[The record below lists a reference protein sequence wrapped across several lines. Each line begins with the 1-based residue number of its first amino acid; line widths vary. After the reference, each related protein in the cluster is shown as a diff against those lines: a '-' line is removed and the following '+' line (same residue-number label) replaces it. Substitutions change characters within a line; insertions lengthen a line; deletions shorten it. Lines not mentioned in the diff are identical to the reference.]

1 MHAKSANFGKICFLC
16 ILKGVKNAVREYISR
31 ISCPE
36 GPLFPS
42 GALKSCTMG
51 KFCHSFVIPPSARRG
66 GWRTTSVVILGYRS
80 VAVPFTWRRKRCES
94 QPQVQAHGAHPET
107 QAHGRVL
114 PVGKPC
120 INPQARA
127 PWGPPG
133 CKLMGPTRR
142 RKHHGTQPEVQALR
156 SPFMGCKRCGSF
168 FVRECQSGNESYRAG
183 KAITNTAPPSGALN
197 AVTVPS
203 KLSTISFTMAKPRPA
218 PPLLRAREA
227 SLR

>member
-1 MHAKSANFGKICFLC
+1 MHNGQILPLICDSAFCT
-16 ILKGVKNAVREYISR
+16 
-31 ISCPE
+31 E
-36 GPLFPS
+36 GGG
-42 GALKSCTMG
+42 GARPALW
-51 KFCHSFVIPPSARRG
+51 F
-66 GWRTTSVVILGYRS
+66 
-80 VAVPFTWRRKRCES
+80 
-94 QPQVQAHGAHPET
+94 
-107 QAHGRVL
+107 
-114 PVGKPC
+114 
-120 INPQARA
+120 
-127 PWGPPG
+127 WGIG
-133 CKLMGPTRR
+133 
-142 RKHHGTQPEVQALR
+142 ALR

>member
-1 MHAKSANFGKICFLC
+1 MYSRKGSRRKNAPSWQDVAEMHAKSADFGKICFLC

-42 GALKSCTMG
+42 RALKSCTMG
-51 KFCHSFVIPPSARRG
+51 KLCHSFVIPPSARRG
-66 GWRTTSVVILGYRS
+66 
-80 VAVPFTWRRKRCES
+80 VAHDQRCDSGISE
-94 QPQVQAHGAHPET
+94 
-107 QAHGRVL
+107 R
-114 PVGKPC
+114 C
-120 INPQARA
+120 
-127 PWGPPG
+127 GP
-133 CKLMGPTRR
+133 L
-142 RKHHGTQPEVQALR
+142 HVEVQALR

-168 FVRECQSGNESYRAG
+168 FVRECQSGNGSYRAG

>member
-1 MHAKSANFGKICFLC
+1 MYPQRREKCRQGIHLANILPRRASFPVRSPQIMHNGQILPLICDSA
-16 ILKGVKNAVREYISR
+16 
-31 ISCPE
+31 
-36 GPLFPS
+36 
-42 GALKSCTMG
+42 
-51 KFCHSFVIPPSARRG
+51 FCAEG

-80 VAVPFTWRRKRCES
+80 VAVPFTWRRKRCGS

-107 QAHGRVL
+107 QARGRVL

-133 CKLMGPTRR
+133 GANIMRLIRR
-142 RKHHGTQPEVQALR
+142 RKRCGRP
-156 SPFMGCKRCGSF
+156 SWGCKRCGSF
-168 FVRECQSGNESYRAG
+168 LVRECQSGNESYRAG

>member
-16 ILKGVKNAVREYISR
+16 IPKGVKNAVGEYISR

-66 GWRTTSVVILGYRS
+66 GWRTTIVVILGYRS
-80 VAVPFTWRRKRCES
+80 VAVPFMWRRKRCGS

-107 QAHGRVL
+107 QARGRVL

-133 CKLMGPTRR
+133 CKLMGPTWRR
-142 RKHHGTQPEVQALR
+142 
-156 SPFMGCKRCGSF
+156 KRCGRPSWGANVV
-168 FVRECQSGNESYRAG
+168 VRSLCGNARAAT
-183 KAITNTAPPSGALN
+183 KATGRG
-197 AVTVPS
+197 
-203 KLSTISFTMAKPRPA
+203 RP
-218 PPLLRAREA
+218 LRTRRR
-227 SLR
+227 LRGR

>member
-42 GALKSCTMG
+42 GALKSCAMG

-94 QPQVQAHGAHPET
+94 QPQV
-107 QAHGRVL
+107 
-114 PVGKPC
+114 
-120 INPQARA
+120 RA

-133 CKLMGPTRR
+133 CKLMGPTQR
-142 RKHHGTQPEVQALR
+142 RKHHGAQPKAQALR
-156 SPFMGCKRCGSF
+156 SPFTGCKRCGSF
-168 FVRECQSGNESYRAG
+168 FVRECRSGNESYRAG

>member
-42 GALKSCTMG
+42 GALKSCAMG
-51 KFCHSFVIPPSARRG
+51 KFYHSFVIPPSAG
-66 GWRTTSVVILGYRS
+66 GRRTTSVVVLGHRS
-80 VAVPFTWRRKRCES
+80 VVVALHVEV
-94 QPQVQAHGAHPET
+94 QAHGANPQVQAHGAHPET

-133 CKLMGPTRR
+133 GANIMGPNRRRKRCGRPSRGASVVVRSLCGNARAATKATGRGRPLRTRR
-142 RKHHGTQPEVQALR
+142 RLR
-156 SPFMGCKRCGSF
+156 GR
-168 FVRECQSGNESYRAG
+168 
-183 KAITNTAPPSGALN
+183 
-197 AVTVPS
+197 
-203 KLSTISFTMAKPRPA
+203 
-218 PPLLRAREA
+218 
-227 SLR
+227 

>member
-1 MHAKSANFGKICFLC
+1 MRAKSANFGKICFLC

-66 GWRTTSVVILGYRS
+66 WRTTSVVILGYRS

-114 PVGKPC
+114 PVGKPY
-120 INPQARA
+120 INPQAQA

-133 CKLMGPTRR
+133 CKHHGVHPEAQTS
-142 RKHHGTQPEVQALR
+142 HGTQPEAQALR
-156 SPFMGCKRCGSF
+156 
-168 FVRECQSGNESYRAG
+168 FVPCARMSERQRKLQGGEGHYEHGAAFGGVECRYRAVE
-183 KAITNTAPPSGALN
+183 ALYDF
-197 AVTVPS
+197 
-203 KLSTISFTMAKPRPA
+203 LHDG
-218 PPLLRAREA
+218 
-227 SLR
+227 

>member
-1 MHAKSANFGKICFLC
+1 MHAKSADFGKICFLC

-31 ISCPE
+31 ISRPE

-51 KFCHSFVIPPSARRG
+51 KLCHSFVIPPSARREG
-66 GWRTTSVVILGYRS
+66 GRRTTSVVVLGYRS
-80 VAVPFTWRRKRCES
+80 VAAPFTWRCKRCEP
-94 QPQVQAHGAHPET
+94 QPQVQAHGANPETQAHGAHPET

-133 CKLMGPTRR
+133 CKHHGVHPEAQTS
-142 RKHHGTQPEVQALR
+142 HGTQPEAQAFGRPSRGANVVARFLCGNARASTKATGRGRPLR
-156 SPFMGCKRCGSF
+156 TR
-168 FVRECQSGNESYRAG
+168 RR
-183 KAITNTAPPSGALN
+183 
-197 AVTVPS
+197 
-203 KLSTISFTMAKPRPA
+203 
-218 PPLLRAREA
+218 LRGR
-227 SLR
+227 

>member
-16 ILKGVKNAVREYISR
+16 ILKGVKNAVGEYISR
-31 ISCPE
+31 ISCQE

-80 VAVPFTWRRKRCES
+80 VAVPFTWRRKRCEP
-94 QPQVQAHGAHPET
+94 QPQVQAHGANSQVQAHGAHPEA

-133 CKLMGPTRR
+133 GANIMGPTWRR
-142 RKHHGTQPEVQALR
+142 
-156 SPFMGCKRCGSF
+156 KRCGRPSWGAN
-168 FVRECQSGNESYRAG
+168 VVARSLCGNARAAT
-183 KAITNTAPPSGALN
+183 KATGRG
-197 AVTVPS
+197 
-203 KLSTISFTMAKPRPA
+203 RP
-218 PPLLRAREA
+218 LRTRHR
-227 SLR
+227 LRGR

>member
-1 MHAKSANFGKICFLC
+1 MYSRKGSGRKNAPSWQDIAEMHVKSANSGKICFLC

-51 KFCHSFVIPPSARRG
+51 KLCHSFVIPPSARRG
-66 GWRTTSVVILGYRS
+66 
-80 VAVPFTWRRKRCES
+80 VAHDHRCDSGISERCGPLHLEAQALWVSTAGASSWGPPGGANIMGPTWRRKRCGRPS
-94 QPQVQAHGAHPET
+94 RGASVVVRSLC
-107 QAHGRVL
+107 GNV
-114 PVGKPC
+114 
-120 INPQARA
+120 RA
-127 PWGPPG
+127 AT
-133 CKLMGPTRR
+133 K
-142 RKHHGTQPEVQALR
+142 
-156 SPFMGCKRCGSF
+156 
-168 FVRECQSGNESYRAG
+168 SYRAG

>member
-1 MHAKSANFGKICFLC
+1 MYPQRREKCRQGIHLANILPRRASFPVRSPQIMHDGQILPLICDSA
-16 ILKGVKNAVREYISR
+16 
-31 ISCPE
+31 
-36 GPLFPS
+36 
-42 GALKSCTMG
+42 
-51 KFCHSFVIPPSARRG
+51 FCAEG

>member
-31 ISCPE
+31 ISCPK

-66 GWRTTSVVILGYRS
+66 GWRTTSVVILRYRS
-80 VAVPFTWRRKRCES
+80 VAVPFTWRCKRCES

-133 CKLMGPTRR
+133 CKR
-142 RKHHGTQPEVQALR
+142 HGAHPEAQALR

-168 FVRECQSGNESYRAG
+168 FVRNVR
-183 KAITNTAPPSGALN
+183 
-197 AVTVPS
+197 AVT
-203 KLSTISFTMAKPRPA
+203 KATGQGRP
-218 PPLLRAREA
+218 LRTRRR
-227 SLR
+227 LRGR

>member
-1 MHAKSANFGKICFLC
+1 MYPQRREKCRQGIHLANILPRRASFPVRSPQIMHNGQILPLICDSAF
-16 ILKGVKNAVREYISR
+16 
-31 ISCPE
+31 
-36 GPLFPS
+36 
-42 GALKSCTMG
+42 CTEE
-51 KFCHSFVIPPSARRG
+51 

-80 VAVPFTWRRKRCES
+80 VAVPFTWRHKRCES

-133 CKLMGPTRR
+133 CK
-142 RKHHGTQPEVQALR
+142 HHGAHPEAQALR
-156 SPFMGCKRCGSF
+156 SPFTGCKRCGSF

>member
-1 MHAKSANFGKICFLC
+1 MYPQRREKCRQGIHLANILPRRASFPVRSPQIMHNGQILPLICDSA
-16 ILKGVKNAVREYISR
+16 
-31 ISCPE
+31 
-36 GPLFPS
+36 
-42 GALKSCTMG
+42 
-51 KFCHSFVIPPSARRG
+51 FCAEG

-80 VAVPFTWRRKRCES
+80 VAVPFTWRCKRCES

-142 RKHHGTQPEVQALR
+142 RKHHGATWR
-156 SPFMGCKRCGSF
+156 RKRCGRPSRGASVV
-168 FVRECQSGNESYRAG
+168 VRSLCGNARAAT
-183 KAITNTAPPSGALN
+183 KATGRG
-197 AVTVPS
+197 
-203 KLSTISFTMAKPRPA
+203 RP
-218 PPLLRAREA
+218 LRTRRR
-227 SLR
+227 LRGR

>member
-1 MHAKSANFGKICFLC
+1 MHVKSANSGKICFLC

-66 GWRTTSVVILGYRS
+66 GGTRPALWFWGIGALWS
-80 VAVPFTWRRKRCES
+80 PF
-94 QPQVQAHGAHPET
+94 
-107 QAHGRVL
+107 
-114 PVGKPC
+114 
-120 INPQARA
+120 
-127 PWGPPG
+127 
-133 CKLMGPTRR
+133 TRR
-142 RKHHGTQPEVQALR
+142 RKLMRTICR
-156 SPFMGCKRCGSF
+156 CKRCGSF
-168 FVRECQSGNESYRAG
+168 FVRECQSGNESYRVG

>member
-1 MHAKSANFGKICFLC
+1 MYPQRREKCRQGIHLANILPRRASFPVRSPQIMRNGQILPLICDSAFC
-16 ILKGVKNAVREYISR
+16 A
-31 ISCPE
+31 E
-36 GPLFPS
+36 GGGGARPALWFWGI
-42 GALKSCTMG
+42 GALR
-51 KFCHSFVIPPSARRG
+51 PPSRG
-66 GWRTTSVVILGYRS
+66 SASVVNLNR
-80 VAVPFTWRRKRCES
+80 RCE
-94 QPQVQAHGAHPET
+94 HRGAHPET

>member
-16 ILKGVKNAVREYISR
+16 ILKGVKNAVGECISR

-66 GWRTTSVVILGYRS
+66 V
-80 VAVPFTWRRKRCES
+80 
-94 QPQVQAHGAHPET
+94 GARP
-107 QAHGRVL
+107 ALWFWDIG
-114 PVGKPC
+114 
-120 INPQARA
+120 
-127 PWGPPG
+127 
-133 CKLMGPTRR
+133 
-142 RKHHGTQPEVQALR
+142 ALR
-156 SPFMGCKRCGSF
+156 SPFMGVQTLWLVLCA
-168 FVRECQSGNESYRAG
+168 ECQSGNESYRAG

-218 PPLLRAREA
+218 PPLLRAREV

>member
-1 MHAKSANFGKICFLC
+1 MYPQRREKCRQGIHLANILPRRASFPVRSPQIMHNGQILPLICDSAF
-16 ILKGVKNAVREYISR
+16 
-31 ISCPE
+31 
-36 GPLFPS
+36 
-42 GALKSCTMG
+42 CTEE
-51 KFCHSFVIPPSARRG
+51 
-66 GWRTTSVVILGYRS
+66 GWRTTSVVILRYRS
-80 VAVPFTWRRKRCES
+80 VAVPFTWRCKRCES

-127 PWGPPG
+127 PWAHLDASSWGPPG
-133 CKLMGPTRR
+133 GANIMGPTWRR
-142 RKHHGTQPEVQALR
+142 
-156 SPFMGCKRCGSF
+156 KRCGRPSRGAN
-168 FVRECQSGNESYRAG
+168 VVARSLCGNARAAMESYRAG
-183 KAITNTAPPSGALN
+183 NAITNTAPPSGALN

-203 KLSTISFTMAKPRPA
+203 KLSTISFTMASPRPA

>member
-1 MHAKSANFGKICFLC
+1 MHVKSANSGKICFLC

-51 KFCHSFVIPPSARRG
+51 KFCHSFVILPSARRRG
-66 GWRTTSVVILGYRS
+66 GARPALWFWASERCGRPSRGGASVVSLN
-80 VAVPFTWRRKRCES
+80 RRCKH
-94 QPQVQAHGAHPET
+94 HGAHPEA

-133 CKLMGPTRR
+133 CK
-142 RKHHGTQPEVQALR
+142 HHGAHLEAQALR

>member
-1 MHAKSANFGKICFLC
+1 MHVKSANSGKICFLC

-51 KFCHSFVIPPSARRG
+51 KFCHSFVIPPSARREG
-66 GWRTTSVVILGYRS
+66 AAHDQRCGSGASERCGRPSRGSASVVNL
-80 VAVPFTWRRKRCES
+80 
-94 QPQVQAHGAHPET
+94 
-107 QAHGRVL
+107 
-114 PVGKPC
+114 
-120 INPQARA
+120 N
-127 PWGPPG
+127 
-133 CKLMGPTRR
+133 RR
-142 RKHHGTQPEVQALR
+142 RKHHGAHLEAQALR
-156 SPFMGCKRCGSF
+156 SPFTGCKRCGSF

>member
-66 GWRTTSVVILGYRS
+66 GWRTTSVVSLS
-80 VAVPFTWRRKRCES
+80 RRCKPHE
-94 QPQVQAHGAHPET
+94 ANPE
-107 QAHGRVL
+107 A
-114 PVGKPC
+114 
-120 INPQARA
+120 
-127 PWGPPG
+127 
-133 CKLMGPTRR
+133 
-142 RKHHGTQPEVQALR
+142 QALR
-156 SPFMGCKRCGSF
+156 SPFMGVQTLWLVLCA
-168 FVRECQSGNESYRAG
+168 ECQSGNESYRAG

-218 PPLLRAREA
+218 PPLLRAREV